1 MQSPI
6 HDYWSTLVIYA
17 FILFYF
23 HYTCFIHI
31 NEFICILYM
40 QMKIVPTHCC
50 RYWNIGSNGSATCLD
65 TAMAQK
71 KGIFKKIW
79 GFFFLLIQQ
88 FWLMGTTSIPQPVIT
103 TAQFPICTLHAGTTQ
118 VVFMYANFP
127 HFSGPSPFLISKS
140 MWANGVS
147 FLSPWQVITCIV
159 LSSATMTQSW
169 LWEESWK
176 QISKRHGK
184 RFVWCSI
191 SALRFDWQAM
201 LTWVVGFSMK
211 TGALGNESN

>member
-1 MQSPI
+1 
-6 HDYWSTLVIYA
+6 
-17 FILFYF
+17 
-23 HYTCFIHI
+23 
-31 NEFICILYM
+31 M
-40 QMKIVPTHCC
+40 QMRILPNHCC

-71 KGIFKKIW
+71 KEFLKKSKD
-79 GFFFLLIQQ
+79 FFLLIQQ

-103 TAQFPICTLHAGTTQ
+103 TAQFPISTLHAGTTQ

-169 LWEESWK
+169 LWEESWRVM
-176 QISKRHGK
+176 SKGHGK
-184 RFVWCSI
+184 RFVCCST
-191 SALRFDWQAM
+191 SAPRFNWQAM
-201 LTWVVGFSMK
+201 LTWVVGFSSK
-211 TGALGNESN
+211 TPGNWPFPFRGCPWNPKKLCHVNSGE